1 MLELNP
7 ENMIKFEHL
16 NVHSFGG
23 LTITLVP
30 EVLNCLQ
37 VLIKTKISNQSCKIA
52 AKKVINWS
60 KLFKKKLNLQMSLN

>member
-52 AKKVINWS
+52 AQKVIN
-60 KLFKKKLNLQMSLN
+60 